1 MNTTRSPGGRRA
13 RRLWSAVRGVGTP
26 RPAPAEGPGDPELL
40 ALVSAPYS
48 DADAVRRGLDAL
60 LAAFEAREDR
70 RAVFLGIYARM
81 TAAVGRQIERGAFAD
96 PEWVGEYLVAF
107 ANRYR
112 VAVRDFEAGD
122 ADALADPW
130 LLAFEAAEPGD
141 SLVLQDAMLGVNAH
155 INYDLALALDDVGV
169 GTDRAGKYADHCAII
184 DVIAG
189 LVDEAQDALA
199 DRDADGLATLDS
211 SLGRVDEWLT
221 VATIDECRDSAWRT
235 AVAMDSRFRTRRR
248 VARWLNDRTATSAA
262 HLIQSSRVS
271 DTVHETLAGLEGS
284 ADD

>member
-1 MNTTRSPGGRRA
+1 MQRY
-13 RRLWSAVRGVGTP
+13 RRLRSAARAVGTP
-26 RPAPAEGPGDPELL
+26 RPVSAERPGDPELL
-40 ALVSAPYS
+40 ALVSDPYS
-48 DADAVRRGLDAL
+48 DADEVREGLDAL

-81 TAAVGRQIERGAFAD
+81 TAAVGRRIERGAFAD
-96 PEWVGEYLVAF
+96 PDWVGQYLVAF
-107 ANRYR
+107 ADRYR

-122 ADALADPW
+122 VDALPDPW

-169 GTDRAGKYADHCAII
+169 GTDRASKYADHCAII

-189 LVDEAQDALA
+189 LVDEAQDELA

-211 SLGRVDEWLT
+211 SLGRVDERLT

-235 AVAMDSRFRTRRR
+235 AVAMDSRFRARRR
-248 VARWLNDRTATSAA
+248 FARWFNDRTATGAA
-262 HLIQSSRVS
+262 YLIRSSRSSAV
-271 DTVHETLAGLEGS
+271 VHETLAGLEGS
-284 ADD
+284 VDD